1 MLEFRLGYSPLYRNF
16 YKYLYIELYHLF
28 NPVRF
33 NFASKSAALR
43 SAALRFLVSS
53 CMDVFKDSTRES
65 ISSSLDKHS
74 ASFFRYSRKS
84 CKTRFIARFSKS
96 NSRRRSTRVLICCCR
111 SSDAIRLNFRKFR
124 S

>member
-1 MLEFRLGYSPLYRNF
+1 MLEFSLGYSPLYRYF
-16 YKYLYIELYHLF
+16 YKCLYIELYHLF

-33 NFASKSAALR
+33 NFASKYAALR

-65 ISSSLDKHS
+65 ISSSLDKRS
-74 ASFFRYSRKS
+74 ASFLRCSRKS
-84 CKTRFIARFSKS
+84 CKTRSIARFFKS

-111 SSDAIRLNFRKFR
+111 SSDVMKLLG
-124 S
+124 